1 MIIDNKKILQE
12 LKERMKNFDRTQVEE
27 LVLEPF
33 LHDFTYR
40 FCWSSNALEGNT
52 LSLEETISLLEYDE
66 VRGGHTFTEYEEAK
80 NLYYAIQKMFL
91 PISPKK
97 ITEAWIQ
104 EVNGYI
110 RRTSGEY
117 RRKEV
122 YVGNLTE
129 AVYYPPRAE
138 NVKTEMEVYLQNV
151 NFVGED
157 IDRILDETARQHI
170 LFERIHPFQDGNGRT
185 GRMILNQQLINHGL
199 LPLAIN
205 PTGKYRQAFRIYD
218 RNKDYSL
225 MVHLLAKA
233 ELESLDRIQ
242 DLQEKLENRRIM
254 DEKNYIKRK
263 GR

>member
-80 NLYYAIQKMFL
+80 NLHYAIQRMLL
-91 PISPKK
+91 PISEKE
-97 ITEAWIQ
+97 ITETWIQ
-104 EVNGYI
+104 EVNGHI
-110 RRTSGEY
+110 RRMSGEY
-117 RRKEV
+117 RSKEV
-122 YVGNLTE
+122 YVGSLAE

-138 NVKTEMEVYLQNV
+138 NVKAEMEVFLQNV
-151 NFVGED
+151 NFVEEE
-157 IDRILDETARQHI
+157 IDKVLDETARQHI

-225 MVHLLAKA
+225 MVHLLVKA
-233 ELESLDRIQ
+233 ELESLERIQ
-242 DLQEKLENRRIM
+242 DLQEKLEQRRIE
-254 DEKNYIKRK
+254 DKKRVK
-263 GR
+263 AR

>member
-1 MIIDNKKILQE
+1 MIVDNKKILQE
-12 LKERMKNFDRTQVEE
+12 LKEGMMGFDREGIETI
-27 LVLEPF
+27 VLDPF
-33 LHDFTYR
+33 LRDFTYR
-40 FCWSSNALEGNT
+40 LCWSSNALEGNT
-52 LSLEETISLLEYDE
+52 LSLEETVSLLEYDE

-80 NLYYAIQKMFL
+80 NLYYAIQKKLL
-91 PISPKK
+91 PISKK
-97 ITEAWIQ
+97 EITEAWIR
-104 EVNGYI
+104 EVNGHI
-110 RRTSGEY
+110 LRKSGRY
-117 RRKEV
+117 RNQEV
-122 YVGNLTE
+122 YVGSLTE

-138 NVKTEMEVYLQNV
+138 HIKGEMQVYLQDV
-151 NFVGED
+151 NFVEED
-157 IDRILDETARQHI
+157 IGRILDEVARQHI

-225 MVHLLAKA
+225 MVHLLVKA

-242 DLQEKLENRRIM
+242 GLQEKLANRREM
-254 DEKNYIKRK
+254 DEKSYIKRK